1 MLYENLFSFL
11 IVTNPYEETSVTGQL
26 IDEIT
31 DVLSSCAFTVKHAYS
46 TEDAK
51 IAIESDPAI
60 GCFLIEWGVNFQLTA
75 NGVDQQD
82 LITYIREIGLKAPI
96 YLITEKRNVMEIPAS
111 ILEIIDGCVF
121 PQEQTPHLIADYMIK
136 AFQRYIDTL
145 KTPFFGGMIDYVEA
159 GNDMWLAPG
168 HNSGEFYRKSP
179 IGRIFYEFIG
189 ENFFRADFNFVP
201 DLGDI
206 FGHTGPFGEAERQAA
221 KIFGAERTYFVL
233 NGTTTSNKIVNCA
246 TVAKDDLVLYD
257 RNNHK
262 SNVQSALMING
273 GIPIYLPNDRNSY
286 GMVGPIDYSYLDED
300 RLRQLIKENP
310 LLKGSDAWMR
320 QRPFRVAIIENC
332 TYDGTIYHVKTIIEK
347 IGHLC
352 DYIFFDEAWGA
363 FMAFHDIYKERYG
376 LSLTNLSSKA
386 PGIFVTQS
394 THKQLAGMSQA
405 SQIHV
410 KDSHL
415 NVEPEKHRQVQHRR
429 LNEVFMMHTSTSPFY
444 PMFASLDVGAQMM
457 KGQNGR
463 YLWNEAIK
471 LAIDIRIR
479 IRKLKEEYQQN
490 TDISKRWFFDPF
502 VPDEVTIQSVRK
514 KWEDLSTDM
523 LAKEQSYWHFNEKD
537 TWHGYTRIKDGYVMV
552 DPTKMLLLTPGI
564 NKNTGEFEKWG
575 IPASI
580 LASYLRSK
588 GVVPEKSDFYSVLFL
603 VTPAIERSKAGKLLA
618 ELVKFK
624 ELVDSN
630 ALVKEVVPSVVEEH
644 PDVYENKGINTLCQE
659 IHDFLVE
666 HDVAKLQKDMF
677 QTLPEIAMTPQK
689 AHNALIANNV
699 EYLPISKL
707 DGRVA
712 ATLVLSY
719 PPGVAVVMPGE
730 RYGERTKAQLAY
742 FKMFEEMGKR
752 FPGFENEI
760 QGFYLDNDENGN
772 LTYHTYVVKDE
783 IGGILHE

>member
-1 MLYENLFSFL
+1 MLYENLFNFL
-11 IVTNPYEETSVTGQL
+11 IVTKQYDERSVTGQL
-26 IDEIT
+26 IREIT
-31 DVLSSCAFTVKHAYS
+31 DVLGSYTFQVKHAYS
-46 TEDAK
+46 TDDAK
-51 IAIESDPAI
+51 IAIESDPAV
-60 GCFLIEWGVNFQLTA
+60 GCFLIEWGVLFQPTA
-75 NGVDQQD
+75 NEIDQQD
-82 LITYIREIGLKAPI
+82 LITHIRTMGIEAPI
-96 YLITEKRNVMEIPAS
+96 YLITEKQNVMEIPS
-111 ILEIIDGCVF
+111 GFLKMIDGCIF
-121 PQEQTPHLIADYMIK
+121 PQEQTPHSIANYVIK
-136 AFQRYIDTL
+136 AFQRYIEDL

-179 IGRIFYEFIG
+179 IGRIFHEFLG

-221 KIFGAERTYFVL
+221 QIFGAERTYFVL

-246 TVAKDDLVLYD
+246 TVAKGELVLYD

-273 GIPIYLPNDRNSY
+273 GIPVYLPNDRNSY
-286 GMVGPIDYSYLDED
+286 GMVGPIDYSSLDEE
-300 RLRQLIKENP
+300 RLRQQLKDHP
-310 LLKGSDAWMR
+310 LLQGTDAWKKP
-320 QRPFRVAIIENC
+320 RPFRVAIIENC
-332 TYDGTIYHVKTIIEK
+332 TYDGTIYRVQTVLEK

-363 FMAFHDIYKERYG
+363 FMAFHDIYTGRFG
-376 LSLTNLSSKA
+376 LSLTNLSPNS

-415 NVEPEKHRQVQHRR
+415 NADSGKHRQVQHRR

-457 KGQNGR
+457 KGKNGR
-463 YLWNEAIK
+463 FLWDQAIK
-471 LAIDIRIR
+471 LSIDIRIR
-479 IRKLKEEYQQN
+479 IRRLREEYRQGA
-490 TDISKRWFFDPF
+490 DDAKRWFFDPF
-502 VPDEVTIQSVRK
+502 VPDDVVIQHVRK
-514 KWEDLSTDM
+514 KWEDLPLDV
-523 LAKEQSYWHFNEKD
+523 LAKDQKCWQCNEND
-537 TWHGYTRIKDGYVMV
+537 SWHGYTRIKDDYIMV

-564 NKNTGEFEKWG
+564 NKQTGRFEKWG

-580 LASYLRSK
+580 LASFLRSK
-588 GVVPEKSDFYSVLFL
+588 GIIPEKSDFYSILFL
-603 VTPAIERSKAGKLLA
+603 VTPAIEQSKAGKLLA

-624 ELVDSN
+624 ELVDRN
-630 ALVKEVVPSVVEEH
+630 APLKEVVPSVVAEH
-644 PDVYENKGINTLCQE
+644 PELYGAQGVRTLCQE
-659 IHDFLVE
+659 MHDFLVE
-666 HDVAKLQKDMF
+666 HDVARLQREIF

-689 AHNALIANNV
+689 AHNALVANNV
-699 EYLPISKL
+699 EYLPISRIN
-707 DGRVA
+707 GRVA
-712 ATLVLSY
+712 ANLVLSY

-742 FKMFEEMGKR
+742 FEMFEEMGRR

-760 QGFYLDNDENGN
+760 QGFYLDTDPNDSQK

-783 IGGILHE
+783 RLD